1 MNLIKLLKKYFD
13 KIMYHIAKSS
23 CSGCNKK
30 CYKYRNSR

>member
-13 KIMYHIAKSS
+13 KIMHSIAKSS

-30 CYKYRNSR
+30 CHK